1 MFRTLIT
8 GTATGFI
15 SNKGGSMFRNTPK
28 NFVLVG
34 VIEAVNQLIHSA
46 PDYRTRIV
54 WSIELTVL
62 NEVLKRKAYRFDTAL
77 NAVSARL
84 NEQIAEL
91 NNMPKS
97 LEQQA
102 ALTFWNTARQAFF
115 ERLKTCNETFGR

>member
-1 MFRTLIT
+1 
-8 GTATGFI
+8 
-15 SNKGGSMFRNTPK
+15 MFRNTPK

>member
-1 MFRTLIT
+1 
-8 GTATGFI
+8 
-15 SNKGGSMFRNTPK
+15 MFRNTPK
-28 NFVLVG
+28 NYVLVG

-77 NAVSARL
+77 NAVSARI

-91 NNMPKS
+91 NNMPES
-97 LEQQA
+97 PEQQA
-102 ALTFWNTARQAFF
+102 ALTFWKTARQAFF
-115 ERLKTCNETFGR
+115 ERLKTCNEICSK